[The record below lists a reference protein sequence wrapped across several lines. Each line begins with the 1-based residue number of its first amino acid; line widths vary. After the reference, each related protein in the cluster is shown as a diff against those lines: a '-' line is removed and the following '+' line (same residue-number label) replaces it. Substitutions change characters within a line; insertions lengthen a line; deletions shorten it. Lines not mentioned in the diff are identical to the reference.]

1 MKKIVVFLFLFFV
14 KVNSFAESNNLTL
27 LCEGPEEMVFYP
39 IEKNKFYELSDFVS
53 ENIIDETVSRHVTV
67 TYNIKNNVLVSNHLF
82 LNNAKCDF
90 RENTINCRMQDNDGN
105 YRAVTIDRISGS
117 TNDDNRTPFEVNG
130 NKSVHRHFEGVC
142 KTAKKKF

>member
-1 MKKIVVFLFLFFV
+1 
-14 KVNSFAESNNLTL
+14 
-27 LCEGPEEMVFYP
+27 MVFYP
-39 IEKNKFYELSDFVS
+39 IEK
-53 ENIIDETVSRHVTV
+53 NIIDETVSRHVTV

>member
-27 LCEGPEEMVFYP
+27 LCEGTEEMVFYP
-39 IEKNKFYELSDFVS
+39 IEK
-53 ENIIDETVSRHVTV
+53 NIIDETVSRHVTV

>member
-27 LCEGPEEMVFYP
+27 LCEGTEEMVFYP
-39 IEKNKFYELSDFVS
+39 IEK
-53 ENIIDETVSRHVTV
+53 NIIDETVSRHVTV

-117 TNDDNRTPFEVNG
+117 TIDDNRTPFEVNG